1 LPKVHS
7 RRLLFRCIIILI
19 FLGQDKDSPKPKP
32 RPRPAPRPRTKP
44 QDITPSA
51 QRELPKRPS
60 NTPDEKTMS
69 SSLTVAGNKE
79 NTSPLP
85 TPSPAKQQPYEEELY
100 DEPEMTLRSGT

>member
-1 LPKVHS
+1 
-7 RRLLFRCIIILI
+7 
-19 FLGQDKDSPKPKP
+19 
-32 RPRPAPRPRTKP
+32 
-44 QDITPSA
+44 
-51 QRELPKRPS
+51 
-60 NTPDEKTMS
+60 MS